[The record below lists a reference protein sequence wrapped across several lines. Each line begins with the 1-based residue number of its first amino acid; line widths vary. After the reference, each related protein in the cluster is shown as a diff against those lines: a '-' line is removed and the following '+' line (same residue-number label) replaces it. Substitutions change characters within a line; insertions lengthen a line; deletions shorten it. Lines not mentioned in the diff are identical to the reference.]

1 MTGRRRQLKI
11 LGLISLFLLSAGSVC
26 ASRSEPGYPA
36 ESRRS
41 FLYGHVRVNYY
52 EFGQGEPV
60 IFLHGFGGAAYTW
73 RHLAPSLQKNWR
85 VFLMDLK
92 GFGLSA
98 RPRDDRYSVHD
109 QADLIK
115 AFIAQQNLEKVTL
128 VGHSYGGAVALL
140 TYFKIKE
147 PEARI
152 KSLILLD
159 SAVYPRSMPKFIK
172 LLRFPVINRLLV
184 KITPTGLAV
193 RAVLRRAFY
202 DDGKINPE
210 MIDSYTYF
218 NQLPGSDYVLRKTA
232 EQLIPPDLDEIIRQL
247 RQIKVPVLLIWGWDD
262 DIIPLSY
269 GFQLHRDI
277 PRSRLVSLKQCGH
290 IPPEEKPEETLAEI
304 KKFLESLPD

>member
-1 MTGRRRQLKI
+1 MTGRWRELEI
-11 LGLISLFLLSAGSVC
+11 LSLISLFLLSACSVC

-36 ESRRS
+36 EFRKS
-41 FLYGHVRVNYY
+41 FLFGQVRLNYY
-52 EFGQGEPV
+52 EFGQGDPL

-73 RHLAPSLQKNWR
+73 RHLAPSLQKGYR

-98 RPRDDRYSVHD
+98 RPRDHRYSPHD
-109 QADLIK
+109 QADIIK
-115 AFIAQQNLEKVTL
+115 AFIEQQNLERVTL

-140 TYFKIKE
+140 TYFKLKE
-147 PEARI
+147 PTARI

-172 LLRFPVINRLLV
+172 VLRFPGINRLLV

-193 RAVLRRAFY
+193 RMVLRKAFY
-202 DDGKINPE
+202 DDGKISPE
-210 MIDSYTYF
+210 MINAYTYY
-218 NQLPGSDYVLRKTA
+218 NQLPGSDYVVRKTA
-232 EQLIPPDLDEIIRQL
+232 EQIIPPDLEEIIRNL
-247 RQIKVPVLLIWGWDD
+247 RQIAVPVLLLWGWDD

-277 PRSRLVSLKQCGH
+277 PGSRLVTLKHCGH
-290 IPPEEKPEETLAEI
+290 LPPEEKPEETLTAI